1 MKEIRYDGRLIA
13 DLLKVEKEINNLRNK
28 KSELERKIQIA
39 IGCGFDIEEYE
50 EELNLVSI
58 KLKVYNTI
66 Y

>member
-39 IGCGFDIEEYE
+39 IGSGFDIKEYE

>member
-1 MKEIRYDGRLIA
+1 MKEIKYDGVLIA

-39 IGCGFDIEEYE
+39 IGSGFDVKEYE

-58 KLKVYNTI
+58 KLKIYNNI